1 MQLFRAVLVLAAVA
15 AATGQYLQERYRL
28 ARMQDLPVR
37 EARAR
42 LEARRRTS
50 ERTMIWVTV
59 GLALVGVAALV
70 DLILGSG
77 RHLP

>member
-1 MQLFRAVLVLAAVA
+1 MQLLRVVLVLAAVA

-28 ARMQDLPVR
+28 ARLQTLPPR

-50 ERTMIWVTV
+50 ERTMTWVTV

-70 DLILGSG
+70 DMILGSG
-77 RHLP
+77 RHP